1 MLSLTVIA
9 WLGVFAALFAFWWK
23 SDEVKNYALKHARKQ
38 CKELN
43 LQFLDQSMALKNL
56 WPMRNQVGSLSLRR
70 IYQFEFSST
79 GEQRYAGQVTMLGV
93 KLEGI
98 EMEPHVLP

>member
-1 MLSLTVIA
+1 MLSLSVIA
-9 WLGVFAALFAFWWK
+9 WLCVFAALFAFWWK
-23 SDEVKNYALKHARKQ
+23 SDEVKNLALNHARQQ
-38 CKELN
+38 CN
-43 LQFLDQSMALKNL
+43 AMQLQFLDQSMALKNL
-56 WPMRNQVGSLSLRR
+56 RPARNQGGSLTLSR

-79 GEQRYAGQVTMLGV
+79 GEQRYLGRITMLGA